1 MKRCMKMCNTSI
13 ILKHPLL
20 FTSVFLQVHQ
30 AGFSQA
36 HQLVVPCSLT
46 PGVHI
51 YIVCKHLKKNL
62 FYYLCVKWP
71 LALLQLL
78 NWCLASLKN
87 HTMQKINQGWGIG
100 NYIEL
105 HKRSS
110 HQHKKVQ
117 LLYGYAFIHRWTY
130 PHLACV
136 SRPRSFL
143 KLYLFNI

>member
-51 YIVCKHLKKNL
+51 YIVCKHLKKIILLFMCKVASGSPAITQLMSSQPKKSHNAKNKSRMGYWELYRITQKVKSSAQKGAIIIRLCLHSQVNL
-62 FYYLCVKWP
+62 SP
-71 LALLQLL
+71 L
-78 NWCLASLKN
+78 S
-87 HTMQKINQGWGIG
+87 
-100 NYIEL
+100 
-105 HKRSS
+105 
-110 HQHKKVQ
+110 
-117 LLYGYAFIHRWTY
+117 
-130 PHLACV
+130 
-136 SRPRSFL
+136 
-143 KLYLFNI
+143 LYL